1 MESCLQTHISNGYYV
16 CEQGTKCKTHH
27 LPQVHKLKVPGDYLR
42 LCLDVI
48 FNSLEACKILEYLE
62 AAAARIVE
70 TFLGDQERQTC
81 HPKQCLDHN
90 PLSPDSMTDAS
101 ELTCQSMVPA
111 VLHLRSACESRQPTA
126 SGSLSWHSSI
136 QKHPL
141 ESWVM

>member
-16 CEQGTKCKTHH
+16 CEQGTKFNTHH

-70 TFLGDQERQTC
+70 TFLGDQERQILKLGSTC
-81 HPKQCLDHN
+81 F
-90 PLSPDSMTDAS
+90 
-101 ELTCQSMVPA
+101 
-111 VLHLRSACESRQPTA
+111 SAQPCGHA
-126 SGSLSWHSSI
+126 RIAHI
-136 QKHPL
+136 D
-141 ESWVM
+141 